1 MRRGP
6 SFWKGRESDAM
17 HASEEALRARLAD
30 GPVDLHLHSTA
41 SDGTRS
47 PTEVAEA
54 AVFAGLRTFALTDHD
69 TLDGLPAAA
78 ETAGRMTARL
88 HNVHFIPGI
97 ELSIQEDRELHLL
110 GYFPLGGHEALEPFL
125 REQREMRRLR
135 NREMVEALR
144 ALGIDVTQAEFEAEG
159 EGVVG
164 RLHAARILVRKHAV
178 GSIREAFDR
187 YLSFGRPA
195 YIERPRPDAAAGC
208 AAIRAAGGVPV
219 LAHPALYGWLEDLDG
234 MDGPEGDDGVPTT
247 LLRRLEE
254 LRDKGLAGVES
265 AHGEALGRQVR
276 AVEATAHRLGL
287 LTTRGSD
294 FHGAGQ
300 SATRT
305 GMYTASMGKAWPEG
319 TPKRTTLHVAAAIV
333 RRKGPDGRE
342 QVLLARRSGD
352 RSQAGLWEF
361 PGGKIHASE
370 PMETALMRELRE
382 ELGVGST
389 VGALKATLEH
399 AYESN
404 TVRLSCFETE
414 LERTVDFT
422 LTAHSEVRWVPV
434 GSLADLP
441 LCPADYPL
449 ADLLARQDVSATE

>member
-1 MRRGP
+1 
-6 SFWKGRESDAM
+6 M
-17 HASEEALRARLAD
+17 HAAEEKLRALLAE
-30 GPVDLHLHSTA
+30 GPADLHLHSTA

-47 PTEVAEA
+47 PAEVAEA

-78 ETAGRMTARL
+78 ETVGRMTARL
-88 HNVHFIPGI
+88 TNVRFVPGI

-110 GYFPLGGHEALEPFL
+110 GYFTLGGQELLEPFL
-125 REQREMRRLR
+125 REQREMRRKR
-135 NREMVEALR
+135 NHEMVEALQ

-164 RLHAARILVRKHAV
+164 RLHAARILVRKRVV

-195 YIERPRPDAAAGC
+195 YVERPRPDAAAGC

-219 LAHPALYGWLEDLDG
+219 LAHPALYGWLDDLKGMGGSDG
-234 MDGPEGDDGVPTT
+234 NDGVPTY
-247 LLRRLEE
+247 LLQRLEE

-265 AHGEALGRQVR
+265 SHGEASSRQVK
-276 AVEATAHRLGL
+276 VLEATAHRLGL

-294 FHGAGQ
+294 FHGVGQ
-300 SATRT
+300 SPVRT
-305 GMYTASMGKAWPEG
+305 GMYAASMMKAWPDG
-319 TPKRTTLHVAAAIV
+319 TPKRKVMHVVAAIV
-333 RRKGPDGRE
+333 RRKGPDGTE

-370 PMETALMRELRE
+370 SMETALMRELRE

-389 VGALKATLEH
+389 VGALKSTLEH

-434 GSLADLP
+434 GGLADLP

-449 ADLLARQDVSATE
+449 ADLLARQDISATE

>member
-1 MRRGP
+1 VR
-6 SFWKGRESDAM
+6 F
-17 HASEEALRARLAD
+17 
-30 GPVDLHLHSTA
+30 V
-41 SDGTRS
+41 
-47 PTEVAEA
+47 
-54 AVFAGLRTFALTDHD
+54 
-69 TLDGLPAAA
+69 
-78 ETAGRMTARL
+78 
-88 HNVHFIPGI
+88 PGI

-144 ALGIDVTQAEFEAEG
+144 ALGIDVTQEEFEAEG

-164 RLHAARILVRKHAV
+164 RLHAARILVRKHVV

-187 YLSFGRPA
+187 YLSFGRPG
-195 YIERPRPDAAAGC
+195 YVERPRPDAVAGC

-219 LAHPALYGWLEDLDG
+219 LAHPALYGWLEDLKGNEGSDG
-234 MDGPEGDDGVPTT
+234 RDKVPSC
-247 LLRRLEE
+247 LLHRLED

-265 AHGEALGRQVR
+265 AHGEAFGRQVK
-276 AVEATAHRLGL
+276 AIEATAHRLGM

-300 SATRT
+300 NTVRT
-305 GMYTASMGKAWPEG
+305 GMYAASTMKAWPDG
-319 TPKRTTLHVAAAIV
+319 TPKRKTLPVVAAIV
-333 RRKGPDGRE
+333 LRTGPDGRR

-361 PGGKIHASE
+361 PGGKVHPAE

-389 VGALKATLEH
+389 VGALKVTLEH
-399 AYESN
+399 AYEMN

-414 LERTVDFT
+414 LERTADFT
-422 LTAHSEVRWVPV
+422 LTAHSEVRWVPAD
-434 GSLADLP
+434 GLADLP
-441 LCPADYPL
+441 VCPADYPL
-449 ADLLARQDVSATE
+449 ADLLARQETSATE